1 MPSFNDPDAPTPQYV
16 VPDEAARYAGQ
27 PYYKRESALQLQKCI
42 RDYID
47 KGRTGYIWQTHAKL
61 TVKSLR
67 VYLNCARAWIL
78 DHPDDFH
85 GDVVETLRCSR
96 FRKNP
101 AGIELNE
108 LIDEEGKPTEY
119 VPPNRHAA
127 IPLDQL
133 GGVTDVSSDN
143 ITIIGPDPAVAAK
156 AALDGLGKHIV
167 ANDATSTGS
176 APLAPTTPMSFL
188 PDDGDLEALKF
199 NMDAYFRDP
208 ACPEGAKFERAGI
221 KLTPAEIAEI
231 KSWLP
236 GLGVRG
242 LVTPTRILV
251 AKIYTVPPTA

>member
-16 VPDEAARYAGQ
+16 VPDESARYAGQ
-27 PYYKRESALQLQKCI
+27 PYYKRECGEQLQNCI
-42 RDYID
+42 RAYID
-47 KGRTGYIWQTHAKL
+47 AGRTGYIWRTHASL
-61 TVKSLR
+61 STKSLR

-78 DHPDDFH
+78 DHTDNFH

-96 FRKNP
+96 FRKCP

-108 LIDEEGKPTEY
+108 IVDAEGKPTEY
-119 VPPNRHAA
+119 VPPNKHSA

-143 ITIIGPDPAVAAK
+143 LTVVGPDPAVAQT
-156 AALDGLGKHIV
+156 AALAGLGKHMV
-167 ANDATSTGS
+167 
-176 APLAPTTPMSFL
+176 PTPPPQPPKTMSFL
-188 PDDGDLEALKF
+188 PDDGDLEALQF

-208 ACPEGAKFERAGI
+208 ACPEGAKFERVGI
-221 KLTPAEIAEI
+221 KLTPAEIETI
-231 KSWLP
+231 KGWLP

-251 AKIYTVPPTA
+251 AKIYTVQPSA